1 MLVYG
6 YFIVWRNKE
15 IFIWGV
21 SLDTQRVMV
30 ENCKNKTTVPTGYS
44 DISTV
49 QIVISR
55 LPGAAT
61 FACGLKYQHCFK
73 PTLSYQTVY
82 RTRLKTKMRSVATLS
97 VTQ

>member
-21 SLDTQRVMV
+21 SLDTQRVIV
-30 ENCKNKTTVPTGYS
+30 ENCKNKITVPTGYS
-44 DISTV
+44 DTSTV
-49 QIVISR
+49 QIVIAR

-61 FACGLKYQHCFK
+61 FALWIKIT
-73 PTLSYQTVY
+73 TLF
-82 RTRLKTKMRSVATLS
+82 
-97 VTQ
+97 